1 MATSASYNQAVSEA
15 VRQRIQA
22 AQKATNLHHSI
33 ITDLATAVDR
43 CLGKYTDPDGA
54 RVAKDLQQ
62 KVLRAINTSLI
73 TPLIT
78 PPNSGSDSD
87 TTHRSWADVA
97 RTLKNPTPPARGAAT
112 TKAATAAPKQLAQTP
127 RRPLNTDNRILIAV
141 GAEARLQRAS
151 PFAAR
156 MAIVKAIKEITPSDI
171 PTAKHIKTGW
181 AITPRNDKIK
191 ALLMGQEN
199 RELMIRAV
207 EGESA
212 RLPERWVNYAVQGV
226 ESSYRTIT
234 GESIPTTI
242 DDIVSEAL
250 SQTGIEPASCRPS
263 RHGPTEGRTTW
274 IISFTRPVR
283 SFRLFG
289 TGDYA
294 HEIKKNSPAMLHDP
308 GCLGKT
314 TATHQGPH
322 GEQCKDTPKCAN
334 CHGPFPATH
343 DKCPAAPTRAN
354 GRLIQPTKGELKV
367 IREAGDRASEAMQ
380 PARGRQTG
388 STVET
393 SIEITD
399 GDIANTTEPVGTPT
413 DASKRS
419 RQDVNNL
426 NTATVRE
433 PATTLGT
440 RRSKRTAATTQDLN
454 LARMSARSVQPSTAD
469 QDPNTSSSEHADTE
483 MSLGSICI
491 QEPFT
496 LTGTRTSTH
505 PGFHMISPVISWN
518 NPTTW
523 GTDRPRVL
531 TYTRKSPNIRAT
543 LIHPRISRD
552 VLWIEAN
559 GYRILNVYRQPQND
573 STFQYLTALTPPRN
587 CLVGGDLNARHELFE
602 PGSTSANRGAEIAR
616 WATQNDIPYIG
627 EAGNPTHRAGYV
639 LDVSFSNIPFART
652 TVREDMYTG
661 SDHFTLVTVLPS
673 RGRAVLEQ
681 HHYRVHERNIDRFAG
696 LVQLYTVGV
705 QPISNSAPA
714 DVIDASI
721 ARITQ
726 AIGDAMHAAGTP
738 NREKGHS
745 APWWTEDCRV
755 AYKRHIQ
762 EKSDYGQ
769 SPSEA
774 TLIRGRAAGNRR
786 IPRSKVQRVAQ
797 LLPATPRN
805 VLASPHFSYGSRQDP
820 TQGQGKDIAAQN
832 FTIWWESLGQETITV
847 FSDGSEQQINGT
859 RVVTYGYAIYQG
871 QAAVATGQ
879 GSLNALSHVFD
890 AEAIGACRGLK
901 HALQLSLPSQREIVL
916 CIDST
921 SVIWGIR
928 GAAPASSQWA
938 FLQIHGAMEAYS
950 VKTRWAPGHMK
961 IVGNELADQ
970 LADSEAKDPHQP
982 YGMAASPT
990 RSGIRTVG
998 RRLLEH
1004 TRDTWWQDKSSRLS
1018 AWYTQWQL
1026 PYDTRRTPAALWL
1039 PRRILAKVLM
1049 IRSTHGDFEWYHR
1062 KFNHEDT
1069 SKCLCGRPKTP
1080 EHLVFCKRAT
1090 THFKKWPLRP
1100 IVPPRTRQEG
1110 LAYLAQLIDQ
1120 PQEVTL
1126 AASPTRSGIRT
1137 VGRRLLEHTRDTWWK
1152 DKSSR
1157 LSAWYTQWQLPY
1169 DTRRTPAALWLPR
1182 RILAKVL
1189 MIRSTHGDF
1198 EWYHRKF
1205 NHEDTSKCLCGRP
1218 KTPEHLVFCKR
1229 ATTHFKK
1236 WPLRPIVPPRTR
1248 QEGLAYLAQLIDQ
1261 PQEVT
1266 LAASPTR
1273 SGIRT
1278 VGRRLLEH
1286 TRDTWWKDKSSRL
1299 SAWYTQWQ
1307 LPYDTRRTPAAL
1319 WLPRR
1324 ILAKVLMIRST
1335 HGDFEW
1341 YHRKFNHEDTSKCL
1355 CGRPKTPEH
1364 LVFCKRATTH
1374 FKKWP
1379 LRPIVPPRTRQEGLA
1394 YLAQLID
1401 QPQEFETFV
1410 KVTNSFYDE

>member
-1 MATSASYNQAVSEA
+1 MANVETPERAPRSAQPPHTRSEEPESPINTDLRGNKRRQRAHTRAEPSIGSTAPTSYNQAVSEA

-234 GESIPTTI
+234 GETSDLVRNEGTTRKFTRRNHATPTQTNAERAWEADI
-242 DDIVSEAL
+242 DIV
-250 SQTGIEPASCRPS
+250 
-263 RHGPTEGRTTW
+263 
-274 IISFTRPVR
+274 
-283 SFRLFG
+283 
-289 TGDYA
+289 
-294 HEIKKNSPAMLHDP
+294 
-308 GCLGKT
+308 
-314 TATHQGPH
+314 
-322 GEQCKDTPKCAN
+322 
-334 CHGPFPATH
+334 
-343 DKCPAAPTRAN
+343 
-354 GRLIQPTKGELKV
+354 
-367 IREAGDRASEAMQ
+367 
-380 PARGRQTG
+380 
-388 STVET
+388 
-393 SIEITD
+393 
-399 GDIANTTEPVGTPT
+399 
-413 DASKRS
+413 
-419 RQDVNNL
+419 
-426 NTATVRE
+426 
-433 PATTLGT
+433 
-440 RRSKRTAATTQDLN
+440 
-454 LARMSARSVQPSTAD
+454 
-469 QDPNTSSSEHADTE
+469 
-483 MSLGSICI
+483 CI

-587 CLVGGDLNARHELFE
+587 CLIGGDLNARHELFE

-627 EAGNPTHRAGYV
+627 EAV
-639 LDVSFSNIPFART
+639 
-652 TVREDMYTG
+652 
-661 SDHFTLVTVLPS
+661 
-673 RGRAVLEQ
+673 
-681 HHYRVHERNIDRFAG
+681 
-696 LVQLYTVGV
+696 
-705 QPISNSAPA
+705 
-714 DVIDASI
+714 
-721 ARITQ
+721 
-726 AIGDAMHAAGTP
+726 
-738 NREKGHS
+738 
-745 APWWTEDCRV
+745 
-755 AYKRHIQ
+755 
-762 EKSDYGQ
+762 
-769 SPSEA
+769 
-774 TLIRGRAAGNRR
+774 IRGRAAGNRR

-805 VLASPHFSYGSRQDP
+805 VLASPHFSDGSRQDP

-921 SVIWGIR
+921 AVIWGIR
-928 GAAPASSQWA
+928 GTAPTSS
-938 FLQIHGAMEAYS
+938 
-950 VKTRWAPGHMK
+950 
-961 IVGNELADQ
+961 
-970 LADSEAKDPHQP
+970 
-982 YGMAASPT
+982 
-990 RSGIRTVG
+990 
-998 RRLLEH
+998 
-1004 TRDTWWQDKSSRLS
+1004 
-1018 AWYTQWQL
+1018 
-1026 PYDTRRTPAALWL
+1026 
-1039 PRRILAKVLM
+1039 
-1049 IRSTHGDFEWYHR
+1049 
-1062 KFNHEDT
+1062 
-1069 SKCLCGRPKTP
+1069 
-1080 EHLVFCKRAT
+1080 
-1090 THFKKWPLRP
+1090 
-1100 IVPPRTRQEG
+1100 
-1110 LAYLAQLIDQ
+1110 
-1120 PQEVTL
+1120 
-1126 AASPTRSGIRT
+1126 
-1137 VGRRLLEHTRDTWWK
+1137 
-1152 DKSSR
+1152 
-1157 LSAWYTQWQLPY
+1157 
-1169 DTRRTPAALWLPR
+1169 
-1182 RILAKVL
+1182 
-1189 MIRSTHGDF
+1189 
-1198 EWYHRKF
+1198 
-1205 NHEDTSKCLCGRP
+1205 
-1218 KTPEHLVFCKR
+1218 
-1229 ATTHFKK
+1229 
-1236 WPLRPIVPPRTR
+1236 
-1248 QEGLAYLAQLIDQ
+1248 
-1261 PQEVT
+1261 
-1266 LAASPTR
+1266 
-1273 SGIRT
+1273 
-1278 VGRRLLEH
+1278 
-1286 TRDTWWKDKSSRL
+1286 
-1299 SAWYTQWQ
+1299 
-1307 LPYDTRRTPAAL
+1307 
-1319 WLPRR
+1319 
-1324 ILAKVLMIRST
+1324 
-1335 HGDFEW
+1335 
-1341 YHRKFNHEDTSKCL
+1341 
-1355 CGRPKTPEH
+1355 
-1364 LVFCKRATTH
+1364 
-1374 FKKWP
+1374 
-1379 LRPIVPPRTRQEGLA
+1379 
-1394 YLAQLID
+1394 
-1401 QPQEFETFV
+1401 
-1410 KVTNSFYDE
+1410 

>member
-1 MATSASYNQAVSEA
+1 
-15 VRQRIQA
+15 
-22 AQKATNLHHSI
+22 
-33 ITDLATAVDR
+33 
-43 CLGKYTDPDGA
+43 
-54 RVAKDLQQ
+54 
-62 KVLRAINTSLI
+62 
-73 TPLIT
+73 
-78 PPNSGSDSD
+78 
-87 TTHRSWADVA
+87 
-97 RTLKNPTPPARGAAT
+97 
-112 TKAATAAPKQLAQTP
+112 
-127 RRPLNTDNRILIAV
+127 
-141 GAEARLQRAS
+141 
-151 PFAAR
+151 

-308 GCLGKT
+308 GCLGYCKTSRCTRPARCTTCSKT

-343 DKCPAAPTRAN
+343 DKCPAAPTRVN
-354 GRLIQPTKGELKV
+354 GRLIQPIKGELKF
-367 IREAGDRASEAMQ
+367 IREAGDRASEAIQ

-399 GDIANTTEPVGTPT
+399 GDIANTTEPVEH
-413 DASKRS
+413 
-419 RQDVNNL
+419 L
-426 NTATVRE
+426 
-433 PATTLGT
+433 
-440 RRSKRTAATTQDLN
+440 RTQ
-454 LARMSARSVQPSTAD
+454 VKEAD
-469 QDPNTSSSEHADTE
+469 KT
-483 MSLGSICI
+483 
-491 QEPFT
+491 
-496 LTGTRTSTH
+496 
-505 PGFHMISPVISWN
+505 
-518 NPTTW
+518 
-523 GTDRPRVL
+523 
-531 TYTRKSPNIRAT
+531 
-543 LIHPRISRD
+543 
-552 VLWIEAN
+552 
-559 GYRILNVYRQPQND
+559 
-573 STFQYLTALTPPRN
+573 
-587 CLVGGDLNARHELFE
+587 
-602 PGSTSANRGAEIAR
+602 
-616 WATQNDIPYIG
+616 
-627 EAGNPTHRAGYV
+627 
-639 LDVSFSNIPFART
+639 
-652 TVREDMYTG
+652 
-661 SDHFTLVTVLPS
+661 
-673 RGRAVLEQ
+673 
-681 HHYRVHERNIDRFAG
+681 
-696 LVQLYTVGV
+696 
-705 QPISNSAPA
+705 
-714 DVIDASI
+714 
-721 ARITQ
+721 
-726 AIGDAMHAAGTP
+726 
-738 NREKGHS
+738 EKGHS

-774 TLIRGRAAGNRR
+774 TRAFLATVRKAKRTYWQQRIDGCNNDKDLYKLVGWHKLSFDQRDTPLVIEGRTIIAPLEKAEALREAILDRFSAEDDLLEPPPLDNDPQTTPLPWDTYISMEETERYVIGVSSTSPGPDQVTVRLLKACWEHIRHLVLGIYRACMEQGHYPAAWRTVEVAMIPKVGKKDKSSPRSMRPIALSSCLGKGLERIIARRIAHTAMAFDILSPQHGGALPKRSAMDLATAFTHDVEMAWSRHEHVSMLTLDVQGAFDALLKNRLLHRMRQQGWPPLLRKFIQNFLSERRVRVRLGNVTTPVHRVACGTPQGSPLSPVLYTLYLAELLNQDRKLRFGYADDINLYRVSHSLDENVALLAEDLKSINEWGAANKITFAPEKRELIHLTRQKGLHAPPIQLEDQTIHPIALRRGKPDCAALAWGVKHVAERAAQARKVANHLRSLANTAHGPPAGSLRKAAITCILPILLYGAETWYEGRTKNPRIARVSRKPTVSTRVGWHLTTIDQALIAATKAILPAWRTTPNAVLLREAAMPSAQVALEEAKLRFAVHLRTIDDKHPLTNRTTLPLVIRGRAAGNRR

-805 VLASPHFSYGSRQDP
+805 VLASPHFSDGSRQDP

-938 FLQIHGAMEAYS
+938 FLQIHGAMEAYN

-970 LADSEAKDPHQP
+970 LADNEAKDPHQP

-1004 TRDTWWQDKSSRLS
+1004 
-1018 AWYTQWQL
+1018 
-1026 PYDTRRTPAALWL
+1026 
-1039 PRRILAKVLM
+1039 I
-1049 IRSTHGDFEWYHR
+1049 
-1062 KFNHEDT
+1062 
-1069 SKCLCGRPKTP
+1069 
-1080 EHLVFCKRAT
+1080 
-1090 THFKKWPLRP
+1090 
-1100 IVPPRTRQEG
+1100 
-1110 LAYLAQLIDQ
+1110 
-1120 PQEVTL
+1120 
-1126 AASPTRSGIRT
+1126 
-1137 VGRRLLEHTRDTWWK
+1137 RDTWWK

-1205 NHEDTSKCLCGRP
+1205 NHEDTSECP
-1218 KTPEHLVFCKR
+1218 
-1229 ATTHFKK
+1229 
-1236 WPLRPIVPPRTR
+1236 
-1248 QEGLAYLAQLIDQ
+1248 
-1261 PQEVT
+1261 
-1266 LAASPTR
+1266 
-1273 SGIRT
+1273 
-1278 VGRRLLEH
+1278 
-1286 TRDTWWKDKSSRL
+1286 
-1299 SAWYTQWQ
+1299 
-1307 LPYDTRRTPAAL
+1307 
-1319 WLPRR
+1319 
-1324 ILAKVLMIRST
+1324 
-1335 HGDFEW
+1335 
-1341 YHRKFNHEDTSKCL
+1341 

>member
-1 MATSASYNQAVSEA
+1 
-15 VRQRIQA
+15 
-22 AQKATNLHHSI
+22 
-33 ITDLATAVDR
+33 
-43 CLGKYTDPDGA
+43 
-54 RVAKDLQQ
+54 
-62 KVLRAINTSLI
+62 
-73 TPLIT
+73 
-78 PPNSGSDSD
+78 
-87 TTHRSWADVA
+87 
-97 RTLKNPTPPARGAAT
+97 
-112 TKAATAAPKQLAQTP
+112 
-127 RRPLNTDNRILIAV
+127 
-141 GAEARLQRAS
+141 
-151 PFAAR
+151 
-156 MAIVKAIKEITPSDI
+156 
-171 PTAKHIKTGW
+171 
-181 AITPRNDKIK
+181 
-191 ALLMGQEN
+191 
-199 RELMIRAV
+199 
-207 EGESA
+207 
-212 RLPERWVNYAVQGV
+212 
-226 ESSYRTIT
+226 
-234 GESIPTTI
+234 
-242 DDIVSEAL
+242 
-250 SQTGIEPASCRPS
+250 
-263 RHGPTEGRTTW
+263 
-274 IISFTRPVR
+274 
-283 SFRLFG
+283 
-289 TGDYA
+289 
-294 HEIKKNSPAMLHDP
+294 
-308 GCLGKT
+308 
-314 TATHQGPH
+314 
-322 GEQCKDTPKCAN
+322 
-334 CHGPFPATH
+334 
-343 DKCPAAPTRAN
+343 
-354 GRLIQPTKGELKV
+354 
-367 IREAGDRASEAMQ
+367 
-380 PARGRQTG
+380 
-388 STVET
+388 
-393 SIEITD
+393 
-399 GDIANTTEPVGTPT
+399 
-413 DASKRS
+413 
-419 RQDVNNL
+419 
-426 NTATVRE
+426 
-433 PATTLGT
+433 
-440 RRSKRTAATTQDLN
+440 
-454 LARMSARSVQPSTAD
+454 
-469 QDPNTSSSEHADTE
+469 
-483 MSLGSICI
+483 
-491 QEPFT
+491 
-496 LTGTRTSTH
+496 
-505 PGFHMISPVISWN
+505 MISPVISWN

-587 CLVGGDLNARHELFE
+587 CLIGGDLNARHELFE

-627 EAGNPTHRAGYV
+627 EAGNPTHRAGHV

-774 TLIRGRAAGNRR
+774 TRAFLATVRKAKRTYWQQRIDGCNNDKDLYKLVGWHKLSFDQRDTPLVIEGRTITAPLEKAEALREAILDRFSAEDDLLEPPPLDNDPQTTPLPQTTLPLVIRGRAAGNRR

-805 VLASPHFSYGSRQDP
+805 VLASPHFSDGSRQDP

-928 GAAPASSQWA
+928 GTAPTSSQWA
-938 FLQIHGAMEAYS
+938 FLQIHGAMEAYN

-1110 LAYLAQLIDQ
+1110 LA
-1120 PQEVTL
+1120 
-1126 AASPTRSGIRT
+1126 
-1137 VGRRLLEHTRDTWWK
+1137 H
-1152 DKSSR
+1152 
-1157 LSAWYTQWQLPY
+1157 
-1169 DTRRTPAALWLPR
+1169 
-1182 RILAKVL
+1182 
-1189 MIRSTHGDF
+1189 
-1198 EWYHRKF
+1198 
-1205 NHEDTSKCLCGRP
+1205 
-1218 KTPEHLVFCKR
+1218 
-1229 ATTHFKK
+1229 
-1236 WPLRPIVPPRTR
+1236 
-1248 QEGLAYLAQLIDQ
+1248 
-1261 PQEVT
+1261 
-1266 LAASPTR
+1266 
-1273 SGIRT
+1273 
-1278 VGRRLLEH
+1278 
-1286 TRDTWWKDKSSRL
+1286 
-1299 SAWYTQWQ
+1299 
-1307 LPYDTRRTPAAL
+1307 
-1319 WLPRR
+1319 
-1324 ILAKVLMIRST
+1324 
-1335 HGDFEW
+1335 
-1341 YHRKFNHEDTSKCL
+1341 
-1355 CGRPKTPEH
+1355 
-1364 LVFCKRATTH
+1364 
-1374 FKKWP
+1374 
-1379 LRPIVPPRTRQEGLA
+1379 
-1394 YLAQLID
+1394 LAQLID

-1410 KVTNSFYDE
+1410 KVTNSFYNE